1 MLYRWFIEKE
11 MYETEQ
17 CLCVYEHY
25 SSGNQSVAYINANKK
40 PGRKEPLIPYFKGI
54 QYLKPVHYLYGIVI
68 DADLFINYFI
78 SHTCMSRKIN
88 KTGKVLIV
96 DDNEDVLQAARIF
109 LKRHFLQ
116 VDTEKSPGAIPALI
130 THEQYDVILLDM
142 NFTKDVSSGKE
153 GFFWLDQILERD
165 PSAVVIMITAYGDV
179 DMAVRAIKE
188 GATDFVLK
196 PWNNEKL
203 LATVMAAMKLSASRH
218 EVKQLRSQQEILN
231 ADINNKF
238 QDIIGNSPAMMRVF
252 ETIEQVAVTD
262 ANVLIL
268 GENGTGKEVIAR
280 AIHRHSRQSDKVFIN
295 VDLGAVTESLFESE
309 LFGHVKGAFTDARQD
324 RVGRFE
330 AASGGTLFLD
340 EIGNLSLPLQAKL
353 LTALQNKKITPVGS
367 NKVTE
372 VDVRFVCATNM
383 PIYDMV
389 QKNEFRQDLLYRIN
403 TIEIHLPALRERI
416 EDLEPLATH
425 FLNVY
430 ARKYNKSIRSIS
442 PGAIKRMQKYQW
454 PGNVRE
460 LQHAV
465 ERAVILSNK
474 PALQAEDF
482 FFNTDNARQTRDQEE
497 LHIDHYDLEEVEKL
511 LIRKVL
517 KKHAGNIS
525 KAAGDLGLTRASLY
539 RRLEKY
545 DI

>member
-1 MLYRWFIEKE
+1 
-11 MYETEQ
+11 
-17 CLCVYEHY
+17 
-25 SSGNQSVAYINANKK
+25 
-40 PGRKEPLIPYFKGI
+40 
-54 QYLKPVHYLYGIVI
+54 
-68 DADLFINYFI
+68 
-78 SHTCMSRKIN
+78 MSRKIN
-88 KTGKVLIV
+88 KTGKILIV
-96 DDNEDVLQAARIF
+96 DDNEDVLQAAKIF

-116 VDTEKSPGAIPALI
+116 VDTEKNPGAIPALI
-130 THEQYDVILLDM
+130 SNEQYDVILLDM

-179 DMAVRAIKE
+179 DMAVKAIKE

-203 LATVMAAMKLSASRH
+203 LATVMAAMKLRASRH
-218 EVKQLRSQQEILN
+218 EVNQLRSQQEIFN
-231 ADINNKF
+231 ADINHKF
-238 QDIIGNSPAMMRVF
+238 QDIIGNSPSMHKVF
-252 ETIEQVAVTD
+252 ETIEQVATTD

-280 AIHRHSRQSDKVFIN
+280 AIHRHSRRAEKVFIN

-309 LFGHVKGAFTDARQD
+309 LFGHVKGSFTDAKQD

-353 LTALQNKKITPVGS
+353 LTALQNKRVTPVGS
-367 NKVTE
+367 NKVID

-383 PIYDMV
+383 PLYEMV
-389 QKNEFRQDLLYRIN
+389 QNNEFRQDLLYRIN
-403 TIEIHLPALRERI
+403 TIEIHLPSLRERI
-416 EDLEPLATH
+416 EDLEPLASH
-425 FLNVY
+425 FLTIY
-430 ARKYNKSIRSIS
+430 SKKYNKSIHSIS
-442 PGAIKRMQKYQW
+442 ASAIKRMQKYQW

-474 PALQAEDF
+474 PTLQAEDF
-482 FFNTDNARQTRDQEE
+482 FFNAENSKQAGTQEE
-497 LHIDHYDLEEVEKL
+497 LHIDQYDLEEVEKL

-517 KKHAGNIS
+517 KKHGGNIS